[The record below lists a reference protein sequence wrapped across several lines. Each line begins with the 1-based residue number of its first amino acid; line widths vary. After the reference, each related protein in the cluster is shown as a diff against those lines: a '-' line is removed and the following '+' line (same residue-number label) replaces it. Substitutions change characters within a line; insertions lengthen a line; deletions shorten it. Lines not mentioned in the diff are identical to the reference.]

1 MHACILTFM
10 CGMVRKLCR
19 RVLYFFCC
27 RLNDCISRVNNL
39 DCSNVSKRMVLE
51 TVRSG
56 GGVAN
61 MVVRRRR
68 MGGRSL
74 HIAQVGRISLAYM
87 L

>member
-1 MHACILTFM
+1 MCVHARMDPRLCVW
-10 CGMVRKLCR
+10 CGKKIMQTCFAF
-19 RVLYFFCC
+19 LYC

-74 HIAQVGRISLAYM
+74 HIAQVG
-87 L
+87 

>member
-1 MHACILTFM
+1 MSVCVHPCVHVWCSKKIMQTCF
-10 CGMVRKLCR
+10 V
-19 RVLYFFCC
+19 FFYC

-74 HIAQVGRISLAYM
+74 HIAQVG
-87 L
+87 

>member
-1 MHACILTFM
+1 
-10 CGMVRKLCR
+10 
-19 RVLYFFCC
+19 
-27 RLNDCISRVNNL
+27 VNNL

-56 GGVAN
+56 GGVAS

-74 HIAQVGRISLAYM
+74 HTTQVG
-87 L
+87 